1 MKNFKKI
8 AALFLAIVMVG
19 STFAGCGKGSS
30 KKEEETTVDKSSWT
44 PEEYYGVDGWD
55 AQAITSSLIRKNNQM
70 YQRNLHQRNT
80 MEWQT
85 GHHKRML

>member
-44 PEEYYGVDGWD
+44 PEEYYGVDGWE
-55 AQAITSSLIRKNNQM
+55 AQEKVIDDN
-70 YQRNLHQRNT
+70 YRNYYH
-80 MEWQT
+80 
-85 GHHKRML
+85 

>member
-8 AALFLAIVMVG
+8 AALFLAIVMVS

-44 PEEYYGVDGWD
+44 PE
-55 AQAITSSLIRKNNQM
+55 
-70 YQRNLHQRNT
+70 
-80 MEWQT
+80 
-85 GHHKRML
+85 